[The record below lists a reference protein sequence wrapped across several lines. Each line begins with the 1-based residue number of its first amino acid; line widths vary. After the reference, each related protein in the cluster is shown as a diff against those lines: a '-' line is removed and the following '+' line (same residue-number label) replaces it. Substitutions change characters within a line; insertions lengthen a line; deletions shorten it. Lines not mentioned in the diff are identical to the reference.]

1 VGRTFRATL
10 IAVVVAAAACGC
22 GSGPKEA
29 ETEALANAAEI
40 AMEYTEFCKA
50 VVANAA
56 ANEPLSAFAAQG
68 GAPHQAEAVSA
79 VVEPVRASN
88 AELLDK
94 APEEVRADAEAMAAV
109 AELRL
114 AAFER
119 SGGDPAVANQDPA
132 YLAKAN
138 EVQPQIDKLQAFFR
152 NSCRVDAG

>member
-10 IAVVVAAAACGC
+10 IAIAVAAAATGC
-22 GSGPKEA
+22 GSDPKEA
-29 ETEALANAAEI
+29 EDEALANATEI

-50 VVANAA
+50 VEANTA

-68 GAPHQAEAVSA
+68 GAPHPAEEVAA
-79 VVEPVRASN
+79 VVEPVRAAN

-94 APEEVRADAEAMAAV
+94 APQEVRADAEAMAEV

-119 SGGDPAVANQDPA
+119 SGGDPAVANHDPA

-138 EVQPQIDKLQAFFR
+138 EVQPQIDKLQTFFR
-152 NSCRVDAG
+152 NSCRVDVG

>member
-1 VGRTFRATL
+1 VGRTLRATL
-10 IAVVVAAAACGC
+10 VAVVVAAAATGC
-22 GSGPKEA
+22 GSTPEDAEA
-29 ETEALANAAEI
+29 EALADAADI

-56 ANEPLSAFAAQG
+56 ANEPLSTFAAQG
-68 GAPHQAEAVSA
+68 GAPHPAEAVSA

-88 AELLDK
+88 ADLLDK
-94 APEEVRADAEAMAAV
+94 APQEVRADAEAMAEV

-119 SGGDPAVANQDPA
+119 SGGDPAVADQDPA
-132 YLAKAN
+132 YLAKVG

-152 NSCRVDAG
+152 TSCRVDAG

>member
-10 IAVVVAAAACGC
+10 IAVAAAAAATGC
-22 GSGPKEA
+22 GNDPRAAEA
-29 ETEALANAAEI
+29 EALANAAEI

-50 VVANAA
+50 VAANAA

-68 GAPHQAEAVSA
+68 GAPHPAEAVAA

-94 APEEVRADAEAMAAV
+94 APQEVRADAEAMAEV

-119 SGGDPAVANQDPA
+119 SGGDPAVADQDPA
-132 YLAKAN
+132 YLAKVG
-138 EVQPQIDKLQAFFR
+138 EVQPQIDKLQMFFR
-152 NSCRVDAG
+152 NSCRVDVG

>member
-10 IAVVVAAAACGC
+10 IAAAVAAAASGC
-22 GSGPKEA
+22 GSDLQDA
-29 ETEALANAAEI
+29 VAEALSNAAEI

-56 ANEPLSAFAAQG
+56 ANEPLSTFAAQG
-68 GAPHQAEAVSA
+68 GAPHPAEAVAA

-88 AELLDK
+88 AELLEK
-94 APEEVRADAEAMAAV
+94 APQEMRADAEAMAEV

-132 YLAKAN
+132 YLAKVS
-138 EVQPQIDKLQAFFR
+138 EVQPRIDKLQTFFR
-152 NSCRVDAG
+152 NSCRVDVG